1 MPPKKPNARTRIGRP
16 TTAKEPTMK
25 QENIV
30 LVGFMG
36 TGKTSV
42 ANQLAR
48 LSAMPLLDMDTMIEA
63 RAGKPITRIFA
74 EEGEP
79 AFRKIEHALAAELA
93 TPSGSIISTGGG
105 IVLNQDNIR
114 LLSEGGLVVCLQ
126 ASIDEILRRVQHD
139 TTRPLLQGLDRRAKV
154 AALLDARAHLYR
166 TIPYQIHTD
175 GRTIA
180 DIADE
185 IITAYQHHQALPTS
199 SN

>member
-1 MPPKKPNARTRIGRP
+1 
-16 TTAKEPTMK
+16 MK

-48 LSAMPLLDMDTMIEA
+48 QCAMPLLDMDTMIEQ

-79 AFRKIEHALAAELA
+79 AFRKIEHALADELA

-105 IVLNQDNIR
+105 IVLNPENIR

-139 TTRPLLQGLDRRAKV
+139 TTRPLLQGMDRRAKV
-154 AALLDARAHLYR
+154 AALLTARTPLYQA
-166 TIPYQIHTD
+166 IPYQIHTD

-185 IITAYQHHQALPTS
+185 IIAAYQHHQALPTN